1 MTKTMMPQ
9 VGGGGKVG
17 MWRGRDGVEA
27 IRTIGAK
34 NHASGLQVLNRKT
47 KRVKFDSAMVVT
59 SELAN

>member
-1 MTKTMMPQ
+1 MMPQ
-9 VGGGGKVG
+9 VGGGGEVG

-27 IRTIGAK
+27 VGTIGAK